1 MNYQIDIP
9 KFYIFI
15 FTIYVCMSL
24 SYFIIKNVFKDR
36 NRSFFA
42 VIGIAV
48 AIATIVALGG
58 IMDGLTVNANNA
70 IHAGGS
76 DITITGSNS
85 NIADSSIFGGTNIN
99 ESWIGIINNE
109 NGVAEAV
116 GAYVSTITTHNQ
128 SISLVGINPED
139 VNFAKIAIIDGKLFA
154 DSDAKEVIAGKVLAD
169 DENIVVGD
177 DLLIGNETFK
187 VVGIFDSGNVNM
199 DMNYFMS
206 LDNMQNIKNDKGNIS
221 FIYVKVD
228 QDFDAKSVEES
239 LESKYG
245 DNMTI
250 VTSISDLASSKDLF
264 DMILGVSYAVSL
276 LAVIIG
282 VVLIINTMLTSVFD
296 RTREIGVL
304 KAIGWSDK
312 RILFMII
319 CESIVL
325 SITAAIL
332 GTIIGVVA
340 AEIIALLN
348 VIAGVSVVFTIW
360 TILEAFVIAII
371 VGAIGGLYPAIK
383 AVKLPPTEAL
393 KYE

>member
-1 MNYQIDIP
+1 
-9 KFYIFI
+9 
-15 FTIYVCMSL
+15 
-24 SYFIIKNVFKDR
+24 
-36 NRSFFA
+36 
-42 VIGIAV
+42 
-48 AIATIVALGG
+48 
-58 IMDGLTVNANNA
+58 
-70 IHAGGS
+70 
-76 DITITGSNS
+76 
-85 NIADSSIFGGTNIN
+85 
-99 ESWIGIINNE
+99 
-109 NGVAEAV
+109 
-116 GAYVSTITTHNQ
+116 
-128 SISLVGINPED
+128 ED